1 MMKRREYGIEITVN
15 GQVVHK
21 VIIDPHYEEKHGASV
36 DDQIVLEL
44 VKQLDGELFEPEA
57 IQPPY
62 TYFVTEGMELN
73 GKRYKL
79 IWLLEDDQLYVGIVN
94 AYRRK

>member
-1 MMKRREYGIEITVN
+1 MMKRREYDIEITVN
-15 GQVVHK
+15 GQTVHK

-57 IQPPY
+57 IQPR
-62 TYFVTEGMELN
+62 TRILLQTIWNLMES
-73 GKRYKL
+73 
-79 IWLLEDDQLYVGIVN
+79 GIS
-94 AYRRK
+94 